1 MHIGL
6 NLLHAHPGIGG
17 GWNYIKSL
25 VNSLQTYE
33 NENTYTA
40 YCTSIS
46 KCLINDQANVKII
59 CTGVNSTNKIS
70 RVFYENTF
78 LQWRA
83 KVDHIDVMHWFAQTR
98 AIYSTTPSIVTV
110 YDLLAFHNDQSYP
123 LFNRLYLRLM
133 LPQSL
138 RNASMISPM
147 SETTMLDIKSKFKIN
162 LKKMVVI
169 PTIIDDAFMPVVS
182 EHIKRFRDKYELPDE
197 YWLYVAHYTPRK
209 NHNGLFKAF
218 ARLKEKRNRSWPLV
232 LCGSKNGA
240 EELIGE
246 TLRAI
251 GIENDVI
258 WLPRIEDKDMPTLY
272 SAASALVFPSL
283 FEGGGIPVMEAMACG
298 CPVVASDLPTTREFA
313 ADAALC
319 FNGEDIDDIANAM
332 LRFEE
337 DKNILEYYK
346 MRGLEKAKK
355 YRKEIIIPILL
366 DAYKKAASY

>member
-6 NLLHAHPGIGG
+6 NLLHAHPEIGG
-17 GWNYIKSL
+17 GWNYIKNL

-33 NENTYTA
+33 NDNTYTG
-40 YCTSIS
+40 YCTQVS
-46 KCLINDQANVKII
+46 KCLIKDQANINLI
-59 CTGVNSTNKIS
+59 CTGVNSLNLVS
-70 RVFYENTF
+70 RIFYENTF

-83 KVDHIDVMHWFAQTR
+83 KIDNIDVMHWFANTR
-98 AIYSTTPSIVTV
+98 SIYSTTSSIVTI
-110 YDLLAFHNDQSYP
+110 YDLLVFHNSKAHP
-123 LFNRLYLRLM
+123 LYKSLYLRLM
-133 LPQSL
+133 LPRSL
-138 RNASMISPM
+138 HNADVIVPM
-147 SETTMLDIKSKFKIN
+147 SESTMLDVKKTFNIN
-162 LKKMVVI
+162 QTKMVVI
-169 PTIIDDAFMPVVS
+169 PAIIDDAFMPVAS
-182 EHIKRFRDKYELPDE
+182 NNIMEFRDKYGLPDE
-197 YWLYVAHYTPRK
+197 FWLYVAHYYPHK
-209 NHNGLFKAF
+209 NHERLFKAF
-218 ARLKEKRNRSWPLV
+218 ALRKVKINTSWPLV

-240 EELIGE
+240 EDLIAE
-246 TLRAI
+246 TLRSV

-313 ADAALC
+313 ADAAFC

-332 LRFEE
+332 LKFEE
-337 DKNILEYYK
+337 DKKLLEYYK
-346 MRGLEKAKK
+346 IRGLEKAKK